1 MEGLSYQQLWQQLVP
16 LYEVGEARALVRLL
30 METQFGISL
39 PDLLCYGTSLL
50 DEGKQEQ
57 LHEMMC
63 RLRDSEPIQYVL
75 GKAMFYGRMFH
86 VEPGVL
92 IPRPET
98 EVLCRW
104 VTEASPLPSPKGKEA
119 ASTHP
124 RILDIG
130 CGSGCIAVTLALEME
145 GAQVTAYDISP
156 KALEVTRH
164 NASNLGVQITTKQID
179 ILAAMLP
186 TKDDGTSRK
195 SKKSRE
201 SKTSNIT
208 AESKEES
215 FDIIV
220 SNPPYIC
227 RDEAAAMHPNVLQ
240 HEPHE
245 ALFVP
250 GADPLCFYSAIA
262 RYAKVH
268 LCPGGLLFFE
278 CNPAYTQDVAHL
290 LSTLGFSDV
299 TTRNDDFGKTRFV
312 KAINNNI

>member
-30 METQFGISL
+30 TETQFGISL
-39 PDLLCYGTSLL
+39 PDLLCYGTSQL

-57 LHEMMC
+57 LHGMMR
-63 RLRDSEPIQYVL
+63 RLSDSEPIQYVL
-75 GKAMFYGRMFH
+75 GKAIFCGRMFH

-104 VTEASPLPSPKGKEA
+104 VMETSPLPSPKGREA
-119 ASTHP
+119 TSTQP

-130 CGSGCIAVTLALEME
+130 CGSGCIAITLALEIE
-145 GAQVTAYDISP
+145 GAQVTAYDIST
-156 KALEVTRH
+156 KALEVTQH
-164 NASNLGVQITTKQID
+164 NASNLGAQIATKQID
-179 ILAAMLP
+179 ILTAMLP
-186 TKDDGTSRK
+186 TEDDRTSKLSRI
-195 SKKSRE
+195 SRE
-201 SKTSNIT
+201 SRISNIT
-208 AESKEES
+208 AKSKGES

-227 RDEAAAMHPNVLQ
+227 RDEATAMHPNVLR

-250 GADPLCFYSAIA
+250 DADPLCFYSAIA
-262 RYAKVH
+262 RYANVY
-268 LCPGGLLFFE
+268 LSPGGLLFFE

-290 LSTLGFSDV
+290 LSTSGFCDV
-299 TTRNDDFGKTRFV
+299 ATRNDDFGKTRFV
-312 KAINNNI
+312 KATNNP